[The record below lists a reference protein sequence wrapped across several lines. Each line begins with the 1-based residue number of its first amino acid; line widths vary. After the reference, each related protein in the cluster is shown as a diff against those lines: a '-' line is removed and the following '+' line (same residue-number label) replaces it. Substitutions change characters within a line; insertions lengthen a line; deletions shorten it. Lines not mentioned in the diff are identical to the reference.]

1 MSESRLSD
9 EAITAMAHPSRR
21 RIVEVLTAMSDGVTA
36 FDLADRVDLH
46 HNAVRTHLSI
56 LSRAGLVSSARER
69 LTGRSGRPRIIY
81 RLADPAAMA
90 EVESGQALVGM
101 LLKLVQ
107 SAGLT
112 EPEIEAAGVE
122 DGRALAGQGMGLV
135 SGFRRMGFAPDDI
148 TDAAAARRG
157 ETEVLLRHCPYADS
171 ITPETAPTICGLH
184 RGVVRGILADEHGEL
199 VAFDAVDPRTGP
211 CRVVTRGAPR
221 ADTE

>member
-112 EPEIEAAGVE
+112 EPEIEAVGVE

-171 ITPETAPTICGLH
+171 ITPETAPTICVLH
-184 RGVVRGILADEHGEL
+184 RGVVRGILADDHGEL

-211 CRVVTRGAPR
+211 CRVVTHGAPR
-221 ADTE
+221 TDTE